1 MAHTIKTE
9 TKVGGNTADR
19 VGSAF
24 EGVADALEGTEQIA
38 EMDKA
43 VQEVQQHV
51 EASKEQIQS
60 LVNALPVVQQ
70 TGDSTTSVMSQ
81 KAVSDK
87 LSDLASRM
95 TETSDTLFTPDL
107 SIGDEDGNIIAQFSD
122 GHIKT
127 KNFDSRDVQG
137 ADKKFNYTYNAI
149 SKISLTKPKF
159 GFDIKKIA
167 EIGWGNQGFCIYN
180 DYALAFSNQGTA
192 ARPGSNFAACKI
204 FKITDN
210 DGTPSF
216 TSVTESFLLEGY
228 TPNHANTASL
238 GSKYNEE
245 DDFPLM
251 YMPRCI
257 IGSNQNCIV
266 ERISLEGT
274 SQKVQ
279 EISIGTYR
287 GEVTASSDIQWT
299 TDGKFL
305 YLFGNTKSSY
315 SANGNKFVFCKL
327 NLPNITSGDISV
339 DLNDAV
345 EFYYFEDYGF
355 HNTNVLQGCK
365 VINDMMILPVG
376 FGSSSG
382 ATMSHLYFW
391 DIIHHR
397 LKADINLSALTSGEF
412 EDVEYYKDS
421 LLIFVGGGYIYQLKF

>member
-1 MAHTIKTE
+1 
-9 TKVGGNTADR
+9 
-19 VGSAF
+19 
-24 EGVADALEGTEQIA
+24 
-38 EMDKA
+38 
-43 VQEVQQHV
+43 
-51 EASKEQIQS
+51 
-60 LVNALPVVQQ
+60 
-70 TGDSTTSVMSQ
+70 MSQ
-81 KAVSDK
+81 KALREE
-87 LSDLASRM
+87 LSNYASLR
-95 TETSDTLFTPDL
+95 TVEVPDL
-107 SIGDEDGNIIAQFSD
+107 IIGDEDGNAIVQFSD

-127 KNFDSRDVQG
+127 QNFDSKDFVST
-137 ADKKFNYTYNAI
+137 DKKFNYTYNAI

-180 DYALAFSNQGTA
+180 DYALVFSNQGTA
-192 ARPGSNFAACKI
+192 TRPGSNFAACKI

-216 TSVTESFLLEGY
+216 TSVTDGFLLEGY

-238 GSKYNEE
+238 GLKYNED

-266 ERISLEGT
+266 ERISLNGT

-382 ATMSHLYFW
+382 VTMSHLYFW
-391 DIIHHR
+391 DIIHRR